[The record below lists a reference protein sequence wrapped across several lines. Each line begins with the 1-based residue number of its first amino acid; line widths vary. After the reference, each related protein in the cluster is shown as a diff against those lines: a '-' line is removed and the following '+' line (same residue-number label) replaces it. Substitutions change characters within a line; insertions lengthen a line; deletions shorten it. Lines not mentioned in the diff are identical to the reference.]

1 MIINVANLVSLKKK
15 KGRKLRQTEANV
27 KVRRSL
33 VHFTPPHRF
42 PFIPQ
47 QGGSYRRMQ
56 PTAACPYKFSTRT
69 ALNCFISTPFPIGTQ
84 AICHD
89 KGVPTFSSH
98 TTLL

>member
-1 MIINVANLVSLKKK
+1 MIINVANLVSLIKKK

-47 QGGSYRRMQ
+47 
-56 PTAACPYKFSTRT
+56 
-69 ALNCFISTPFPIGTQ
+69 
-84 AICHD
+84 
-89 KGVPTFSSH
+89 
-98 TTLL
+98 